1 MQKITPK
8 NTRMQREKLR
18 RTDEIL
24 QAARNVML
32 VKSYTGATMD
42 DIAAEAGITKPTIYQ
57 YFKTKDE
64 LFAGLIEPLILTF
77 RSKLEAVTT
86 DIETGKYKSGKQIVH
101 DVYNVYYDTFET
113 DPGLCRLFS
122 IFLQV
127 GMNTDPDSM
136 ATRKIRELGKMC
148 FVAGHSIAS
157 ASVKKGFLRDVDV
170 HHATDFVWGSFWGIV
185 QVEQYKWPKGG
196 ISPYLKPILQFCE
209 NMLINALVKK

>member
-1 MQKITPK
+1 MHRQPAIDNRIK
-8 NTRMQREKLR
+8 REKLR

-64 LFAGLIEPLILTF
+64 LFVGLIEPYILAF
-77 RSKLEAVTT
+77 KSKLDAVKTAI
-86 DIETGKYKSGKQIVH
+86 DEGKYKSGKQIIH
-101 DVYNVYYDTFET
+101 DVYNVYYNTFET
-113 DPGLCRLFS
+113 DPDLCRLLI
-122 IFLQV
+122 IFLNV
-127 GMNTDPDSM
+127 GMKADKNSD
-136 ATRKIRELGKMC
+136 ATTRMREMGKTC
-148 FVAGHSIAS
+148 FISGNSIAK
-157 ASVKKGFLRDVDV
+157 ACVGRGFFRDVDI

-185 QVEQYKWPKGG
+185 QVEQYKWPTGG